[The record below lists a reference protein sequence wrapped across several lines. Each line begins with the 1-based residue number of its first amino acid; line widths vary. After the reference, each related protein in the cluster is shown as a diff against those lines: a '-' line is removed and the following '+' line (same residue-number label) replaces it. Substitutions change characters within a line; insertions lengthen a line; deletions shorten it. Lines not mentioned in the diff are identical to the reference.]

1 MAGYDEFQRFK
12 NYEIM
17 DNESLVLA
25 SNYAC
30 FHLNNPGIG
39 YRYYYDMYSYITK
52 CKIVLQTYKTTK
64 FGEVIC
70 NGKLVNFL
78 KDSEHKNCSCGSV
91 YYNAVF

>member
-1 MAGYDEFQRFK
+1 MAGYDEFQAFK
-12 NYEIM
+12 NYQIM
-17 DNESLVLA
+17 DNESIDFA

-30 FHLNNPGIG
+30 FQLNNPGPN

-64 FGEVIC
+64 FGEAIC
-70 NGKLVNFL
+70 EGKLVNFL
-78 KDSEHKNCSCGSV
+78 KDPEHKNCSCGSV